1 MRREERSSTVA
12 CNRRQTA
19 RSAEMKCRN
28 QLASNAHDVGRVA
41 LTLCK
46 SAEWSG
52 CVVFLMKSPF
62 SLRRG
67 GSVPIELLHVLPK
80 AMVNG
85 GAGFFLTIADFRL
98 II

>member
-52 CVVFLMKSPF
+52 CVVFLMKSPLVF
-62 SLRRG
+62 VVAAASPSNCCTYSPKLWLTG
-67 GSVPIELLHVLPK
+67 GQ
-80 AMVNG
+80 A
-85 GAGFFLTIADFRL
+85 FF
-98 II
+98 

>member
-46 SAEWSG
+46 SAEWSV

-85 GAGFFLTIADFRL
+85 GAGFF
-98 II
+98 